1 MTQAKHRRHDHDGIT
16 KFNKNSQT
24 VRQSDKM
31 YRVVE
36 LANLSVRGVM
46 QVGRGGCSGPRQPC
60 LLAWMRRGYNGRRLK
75 KRDNHACRRR
85 KRGADKSALASKS
98 LTCMRQ
104 GCKGRRKKTKAH
116 AGGGESPSTHT
127 SRGQQERRLLSHRRR
142 TNISSQPFA
151 TSAFATPAARHL
163 TSRVA
168 SWSTSHTYTW
178 QSVCTAA
185 CVRDRFR

>member
-1 MTQAKHRRHDHDGIT
+1 
-16 KFNKNSQT
+16 
-24 VRQSDKM
+24 M

-36 LANLSVRGVM
+36 LANLGVRGVM
-46 QVGRGGCSGPRQPC
+46 QVGRGGCSGPRQLC

-85 KRGADKSALASKS
+85 KREADISALASQS
-98 LTCMRQ
+98 LTCMQACDKAAKDAGKKR
-104 GCKGRRKKTKAH
+104 KHTLEEGRAR
-116 AGGGESPSTHT
+116 EHT
-127 SRGQQERRLLSHRRR
+127 PLLASKSDDWR

-151 TSAFATPAARHL
+151 TPAARHR

-168 SWSTSHTYTW
+168 SWSTSHAYTW

-185 CVRDRFR
+185 CVRFR